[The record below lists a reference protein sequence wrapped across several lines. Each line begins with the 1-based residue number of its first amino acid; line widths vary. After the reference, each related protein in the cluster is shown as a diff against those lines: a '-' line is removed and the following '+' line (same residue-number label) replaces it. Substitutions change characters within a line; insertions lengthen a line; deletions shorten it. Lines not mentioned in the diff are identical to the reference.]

1 MSHDDAFRNNL
12 MEGSTRF
19 QSARVSAFWQEMF
32 GLMRGKSTELMS
44 FDDIRMRLR
53 LREENYKGLQD
64 IPLDQ
69 VVGSVGRYRD
79 FTRSFLPKKN
89 NMRERWS
96 RVYAQA
102 NSMVGLPPIEVY
114 KIGDLYFVRDGNHR
128 VSVAR
133 QLDAKTIQA
142 HVTELPTSIRLW
154 PGMTE
159 EELDGATAYAAF
171 LAETGL
177 DYTRIN
183 HQPINL
189 TERSRYAEL
198 LGHIYTHKETLEHA
212 QNRPFSLEEA
222 AADWYD
228 SIYRPAVTLI
238 RKYSILN
245 LVPGRTE
252 ADLYLWIVDHINDMR
267 DQYGDDDSSPR
278 KISQALAEFLRDKDI
293 PVPEELEQERDPT
306 LRLTRA
312 DIQRMVEEERL
323 RELMNNPDAEDP
335 NP

>member
-1 MSHDDAFRNNL
+1 MSYDDAFRNNL
-12 MEGSTRF
+12 LEGSSRF

-32 GLMRGKSTELMS
+32 GLFSGKSTELMS
-44 FDDIRMRLR
+44 FDDIRTRLR

-64 IPLDQ
+64 IPLEQ
-69 VVGSVGRYRD
+69 IVGSVGRYRD

-102 NSMVGLPPIEVY
+102 TGLTGLPPIEVY

-142 HVTELPTSIRLW
+142 HVTELPTSIQLH

-177 DYTRIN
+177 DSTRAN
-183 HQPINL
+183 HQPMNL

-198 LGHIYTHKETLEHA
+198 LGHIYTHKAILTRAEQREFT
-212 QNRPFSLEEA
+212 LEEA

-228 SIYRPAVTLI
+228 NIYRPAVTLI

-252 ADLYLWIVDHINDMR
+252 ADLYLWVVDHINDMR
-267 DQYGDDDSSPR
+267 EQYGDDTSPR
-278 KISQALAEFLRDKDI
+278 KISQALADFLRDMKI
-293 PVPEELEQERDPT
+293 PVPEELEQERDRT
-306 LRLTRA
+306 LKLKRE
-312 DIQRMVEEERL
+312 DIQHFVEESRS
-323 RELMNNPDAEDP
+323 DEDIP
-335 NP
+335 

>member
-1 MSHDDAFRNNL
+1 MSYDDAFRNNL
-12 MEGSTRF
+12 LEGSSRF

-32 GLMRGKSTELMS
+32 GLFSGKSTELLS
-44 FDDIRMRLR
+44 FDDIRTRLR

-64 IPLDQ
+64 VPLEQ
-69 VVGSVGRYRD
+69 IVGSVGRYRD
-79 FTRSFLPKKN
+79 FTSSFLPKKN
-89 NMRERWS
+89 NMRDRWS

-102 NSMVGLPPIEVY
+102 TSMVGLPPIELY

-142 HVTELPTSIRLW
+142 HVTELPTSIKLR

-177 DYTRIN
+177 ERIRIN
-183 HQPINL
+183 HQPMNL

-198 LGHIYTHKETLEHA
+198 LGHVYTHKEIMARTMY
-212 QNRPFSLEEA
+212 RDVSLEEA

-228 SIYRPAVTLI
+228 NIYRPAVTLI
-238 RKYSILN
+238 RKYSVLN

-252 ADLYLWIVDHINDMR
+252 ADLYLWVVDHINDMR
-267 DQYGDDDSSPR
+267 EQYGDDSSPR
-278 KISQALAEFLRDKDI
+278 RISQALADFLRDMNI
-293 PVPEELEQERDPT
+293 PVPEELEQEHDKT
-306 LRLTRA
+306 LKLNRE
-312 DIQRMVEEERL
+312 DIARHIAETQS
-323 RELMNNPDAEDP
+323 PDTDDTP
-335 NP
+335 

>member
-1 MSHDDAFRNNL
+1 MSYDDAFRNNL
-12 MEGSTRF
+12 LEGSSRF

-32 GLMRGKSTELMS
+32 GLFSGKSTELLS
-44 FDDIRMRLR
+44 FDDIRTRLR

-64 IPLDQ
+64 VPLEQ
-69 VVGSVGRYRD
+69 IVGSVGRYRD
-79 FTRSFLPKKN
+79 FTSSFLPKKN
-89 NMRERWS
+89 NMRDRWS

-102 NSMVGLPPIEVY
+102 TSMVGLPPIELY

-142 HVTELPTSIRLW
+142 HVTELPTSIKLR

-177 DYTRIN
+177 ERIRIN
-183 HQPINL
+183 HQPMNL

-198 LGHIYTHKETLEHA
+198 LGHVYTHKEIMARTMH
-212 QNRPFSLEEA
+212 RDVSLEEA

-228 SIYRPAVTLI
+228 NIYRPAVTLI
-238 RKYSILN
+238 RKYSVLN

-252 ADLYLWIVDHINDMR
+252 ADLYLWVVDHINDMR
-267 DQYGDDDSSPR
+267 EQYGDDSSPR
-278 KISQALAEFLRDKDI
+278 RISQALADFLRDMNI
-293 PVPEELEQERDPT
+293 PVPEELEQEHDKT
-306 LRLTRA
+306 LKLNRE
-312 DIQRMVEEERL
+312 DIARHIAETQS
-323 RELMNNPDAEDP
+323 PDTDDTP
-335 NP
+335 